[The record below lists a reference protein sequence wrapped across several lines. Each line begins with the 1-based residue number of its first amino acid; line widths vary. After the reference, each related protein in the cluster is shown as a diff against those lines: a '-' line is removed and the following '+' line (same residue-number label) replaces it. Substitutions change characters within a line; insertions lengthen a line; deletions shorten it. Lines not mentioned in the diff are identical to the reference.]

1 MPDTSN
7 SPTARLRRLARI
19 DPEARLDELMSRP
32 YQYRDWE
39 DVYRDEWTWDDVVH
53 VSHLRVNCIST
64 CSYDAYVKDGI
75 VWREEQNA
83 NYPQEF
89 PDIPDFNPRGC
100 TAGCAY
106 SAQMYD
112 PTRIRYPMKRV
123 G

>member
-1 MPDTSN
+1 M
-7 SPTARLRRLARI
+7 
-19 DPEARLDELMSRP
+19 
-32 YQYRDWE
+32 
-39 DVYRDEWTWDDVVH
+39 
-53 VSHLRVNCIST
+53 
-64 CSYDAYVKDGI
+64 KDGI

-112 PTRIRYPMKRV
+112 PTRIRYPMKRI
-123 G
+123 GERGSGRWQRLSWDQALEDNAC